1 MTTRDQEEQDLR
13 IDQMTINIEKIRQ
26 DLDQAKLDQKWETR
40 KFVLQTFVGAVAAV
54 AAGVGIGNLIWARRE
69 PPQPPTI
76 ILQQPAPPP
85 APLKPPP

>member
-13 IDQMTINIEKIRQ
+13 IEQMTINI
-26 DLDQAKLDQKWETR
+26 DKLHQEQKWEIR
-40 KFVLQTFVGAVAAV
+40 KFVLQTFVAAI
-54 AAGVGIGNLIWARRE
+54 AAIGVGVGIGNLIWAHRE
-69 PPQPPTI
+69 PLPPPPPQTI